1 MPQPELADRLLA
13 RDRAAVGEALN
24 LIDDERAAQREA
36 AEALQERLEGKGQ
49 NALRVGLTG
58 APGAGKSTLID
69 ALVRN
74 LRDDGQTVGIIAV
87 DPSSSRSGGALLG
100 DRVRVRSRS
109 SDPGVFVRSMAARDR
124 LGGLADS
131 TRASVDILA
140 AVFDVVL
147 VETVGVGQSES
158 DVINLVETLI
168 FVAQP
173 SAGDMLQFMKAG
185 LLELPDVFVVNKAD
199 QGPAAE
205 RTQNELIA
213 GMGLGEARPDGW
225 SPPVLLVSAR
235 DGKGIRE
242 VVDTIRAHRAH
253 LEQSGRLAERRLRGK
268 VASVLQTL
276 ERRYGSYGIEAS
288 GGRKALAG
296 RVRQAGARSV
306 PAITR
311 ALADEIEQRL
321 QGGPS

>member
-1 MPQPELADRLLA
+1 
-13 RDRAAVGEALN
+13 
-24 LIDDERAAQREA
+24 
-36 AEALQERLEGKGQ
+36 
-49 NALRVGLTG
+49 
-58 APGAGKSTLID
+58 
-69 ALVRN
+69 
-74 LRDDGQTVGIIAV
+74 
-87 DPSSSRSGGALLG
+87 
-100 DRVRVRSRS
+100 
-109 SDPGVFVRSMAARDR
+109 
-124 LGGLADS
+124 
-131 TRASVDILA
+131 
-140 AVFDVVL
+140 
-147 VETVGVGQSES
+147 
-158 DVINLVETLI
+158 
-168 FVAQP
+168 
-173 SAGDMLQFMKAG
+173 MKAG

-235 DGKGIRE
+235 DGKGIGE
-242 VVDTIRAHRAH
+242 VVDTMRAHRAH
-253 LEQSGRLAERRLRGK
+253 LEQSGRLAERRERGK